1 MSYKSLLTE
10 AIRSQR
16 SVSFS
21 YTKEGKNSGS
31 RIGNP
36 HALFYNKK
44 GDVLCDIYQ
53 TSGATDEYDLPSWR
67 QFTIE
72 NIEQASIL
80 NSTFSVAPGYNR
92 YSDKYNNSIV
102 KI

>member
-1 MSYKSLLTE
+1 MSYQSSLE
-10 AIRSQR
+10 QAIRGR
-16 SVSFS
+16 KVISFS
-21 YTKEGKNSGS
+21 YVKEGKQSGN

-67 QFTIE
+67 QFTVEDIDRLSVSD
-72 NIEQASIL
+72 AS
-80 NSTFSVAPGYNR
+80 FSIAQGYNPS
-92 YSDKYNNSIV
+92 SDKYKDSIV
-102 KI
+102 QI